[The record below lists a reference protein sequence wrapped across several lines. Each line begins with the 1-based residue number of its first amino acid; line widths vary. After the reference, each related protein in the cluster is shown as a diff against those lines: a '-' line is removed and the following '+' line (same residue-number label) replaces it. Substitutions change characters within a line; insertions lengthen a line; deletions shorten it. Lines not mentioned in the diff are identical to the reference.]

1 MAPEVT
7 RAGTILA
14 VADVERSL
22 AFYRDMLGFE
32 LEATYDDPP
41 YATLAAPVRGCRWPS
56 RATPP
61 RTARACR
68 WSRRAD
74 PSRLAA
80 ILVLEVED
88 CLGAHRELSAAGV
101 RFLAEPYSP
110 PWGGHRCFAV
120 DPDGNLSSWSSRHEG
135 RAARRARR
143 RSRSAAVARPGARP
157 TIATRSC
164 A

>member
-1 MAPEVT
+1 MAPVVT
-7 RAGTILA
+7 RTGAILA

-22 AFYRDMLGFE
+22 AFYRDLLGFE

-41 YATLAAPVRGCRWPS
+41 YATLACAGARVSLAEQGHPAEDRPGVSMAAP
-56 RATPP
+56 
-61 RTARACR
+61 
-68 WSRRAD
+68 AD

-88 CLGAHRELSAAGV
+88 CLGAHRELTAAGV

-120 DPDGNLSSWSSRHEG
+120 DPDGNLVELEQPS
-135 RAARRARR
+135 
-143 RSRSAAVARPGARP
+143 
-157 TIATRSC
+157 
-164 A
+164 